1 VKLQREKQL
10 TGADAPQAVAT
21 VGRMLWR
28 GVRFGGGF
36 FVGLLAIP
44 AVVAGAGALLVLAVL
59 VARRPAPPEGPVSVY
74 TSSGAKISRAGAVTV
89 VWEGRDE
96 ITRQICR
103 GRCDDLAFR
112 FEEPEA
118 IEARDASGRNLVRQ
132 RPGWAPAW
140 LSGQGADRR
149 PDWLE
154 LARTKEA
161 RR

>member
-1 VKLQREKQL
+1 MPL
-10 TGADAPQAVAT
+10 TGADARQAVAT
-21 VGRMLWR
+21 VGRRMLWR

-44 AVVAGAGALLVLAVL
+44 AAVAGAGALLVLAIL

-74 TSSGAKISRAGAVTV
+74 TSSGAEISRAGAVTV
-89 VWEGRDE
+89 VWKGRDE
-96 ITRQICR
+96 ITWQTCR

-112 FEEPEA
+112 FEAPEA

-132 RPGWAPAW
+132 RASWVPAW
-140 LSGQGADRR
+140 LSGDAARRR
-149 PDWLE
+149 PEWLE
-154 LARTKEA
+154 LAPTKEA